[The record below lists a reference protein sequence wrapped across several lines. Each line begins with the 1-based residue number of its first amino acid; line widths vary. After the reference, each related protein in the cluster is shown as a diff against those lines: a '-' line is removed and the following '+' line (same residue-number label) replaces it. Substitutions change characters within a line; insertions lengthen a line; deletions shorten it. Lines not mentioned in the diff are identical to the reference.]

1 MKYLNFFYILKII
14 YITKIPRLKKTQM
27 LIHFILIYVLRLPSL
42 RRHYCRDLVPSNRCH
57 HHLLEIMIPELM
69 SLFVRLWR
77 YECTKTMQKI
87 GLSTWQPDKKNLI
100 KKNSIFLWTCAIIW
114 YSVSTQKTRLKIF
127 GDFFIS
133 YISWVITGASAD
145 VQSQLPIRF

>member
-1 MKYLNFFYILKII
+1 MKYLIFFNILKII
-14 YITKIPRLKKTQM
+14 YITKVPRLKKTQM
-27 LIHFILIYVLRLPSL
+27 LIHFILIHVLRLPSL
-42 RRHYCRDLVPSNRCH
+42 RRHYSRDLVPSNRCH
-57 HHLLEIMIPELM
+57 HHLFEIMIPEIM

-77 YECTKTMQKI
+77 YECTKTMQEI

-114 YSVSTQKTRLKIF
+114 YSVNTQKTRLKIF
-127 GDFFIS
+127 ADFFIS

-145 VQSQLPIRF
+145 MQSQLPIRF